1 MQQAR
6 RVVRGLSALAAL
18 AVGLV
23 GIPVALVVLGGNP
36 MPSSISWPAV
46 RNALFTPDDG
56 TILIGLIT
64 VIGWVAWLVF
74 AISVV
79 AELVALASFQRI
91 SIRLPGLAG
100 PQRVAAGLFV
110 AVIAMVATTQV
121 VPEDPPPIAAVP
133 AAADPV
139 VPTDPVGSIP
149 DETTSHLAGVARI
162 RFTHAGTSGSLPV
175 TATHSDAHGHLHVVQ
190 RGDDLWSL
198 AEHYYGNGRDWRRI
212 AMANP
217 TLLTGGPDRLAVGW
231 ELRIPGVEAALGD
244 TARFVVV
251 KKGDTL
257 SSIARNVYGHDSE
270 WRRLWHANRAQ
281 LEDPD
286 ELVVGIQ
293 LLVPDGSS
301 TQSTDE
307 KDHRA
312 KPPERR
318 DQRTGEPEE
327 TPSTPPAATGQPT
340 VSTNPTDASQPTA
353 QQQSTAGTNPTDE
366 RQPTTG
372 AEPTE
377 KPQPTNAA
385 QPSAG
390 AEPNVEAPSGSRDPY
405 EAVVLGL
412 GAVGSLLAAAVIAGL
427 GLRRRNQLQARPLG
441 RRIVSVPE
449 PARRAESVL
458 GRKQRPFNLR
468 ALDLATRGI
477 SAHCYRGR
485 LSLPALQVASVSDDL
500 IEFVMSSPTPEPPPG
515 FTAAGSR
522 WRLDRAALAQ
532 VQAIPGIEE
541 AVRPYPALV
550 SLGRDDE
557 GRQLLVDLEGI
568 GLLAVVG
575 DRPNPSAILTALA
588 IELAF
593 SPCVDELVLTLVGG
607 LDELPEALRKHNVT
621 RTDDLDGLL
630 DRLERRARAQRVH
643 LASATVGQHRID
655 PDLADPWAP
664 EIVLI
669 SGEPDLDQQRRLVE
683 LLTGSPRATMAAVVA
698 GAVSGAPWTLRLDQP
713 SHAEALRGTLE
724 PIGLGLHPQLIDK
737 VAQRAVVEL
746 VAATGSDETTP
757 APWWHGGVEPPDPP
771 PDNVTYLGK
780 RFGGWGSGDGE
791 DPMTQIGVADTGS
804 AGVHSHPILQLL
816 GPIELLGATGTVPPR
831 AGKQCLE
838 YCAWLLQHPG
848 TTAMAM
854 ASALAVAEGTRRSN
868 MSRLR
873 NWLGA
878 DAEGEPYLPDAYTG
892 RIVLHPAVSSD
903 WQLLQILTA
912 PGVNRSANAALRTAL
927 ELVRGAPLADAAPGQ
942 WHWAEELRTDMI
954 SAVRDIGVE
963 LANRAIEAG
972 DLGLA
977 RWAAARALVAAP
989 GDELLMAARI
999 RTEHLAGNV
1008 AETERL
1014 TLQVAAHAR
1023 ALGVDLDPET
1033 VMLLQEVMEGRVRAR
1048 LA

>member
-1 MQQAR
+1 MQ
-6 RVVRGLSALAAL
+6 RVRPVARGLAALAAL

-23 GIPVALVVLGGNP
+23 GIPVALVLLGGNP

-46 RNALFTPDDG
+46 RHALFTPDDG
-56 TILIGLIT
+56 TILIDLIT
-64 VIGWVAWLVF
+64 IVGWIAWLVF
-74 AISVV
+74 AVSVV
-79 AELVALASFQRI
+79 AELVELASFQRI
-91 SIRLPGLAG
+91 RIRLPGLAG
-100 PQRVAAGLFV
+100 PQRIAAGLFV
-110 AVIAMVATTQV
+110 AVIAMVTTTQL
-121 VPEDPPPIAAVP
+121 VPEDPPPVAAVP

-139 VPTDPVGSIP
+139 VPSGPVDSASG
-149 DETTSHLAGVARI
+149 ETSTHLAGAAAIRLARA
-162 RFTHAGTSGSLPV
+162 RTSGSLPPV
-175 TATHSDAHGHLHVVQ
+175 AATHGDDPGHVHIVR

-198 AEHYYGNGRDWRRI
+198 AEDYYGNGRDWRRI

-217 TLLTGGPDRLAVGW
+217 SVLTGGPDRLEVGW
-231 ELRIPGVEAALGD
+231 RLRIPGVEDAVSD
-244 TARFVVV
+244 PDVVV

-257 SSIARNVYGHDSE
+257 SSVARDVYGHESE

-286 ELVVGIQ
+286 ELVAGMQ
-293 LLVPDGSS
+293 LLVPDKTARTSG
-301 TQSTDE
+301 DR
-307 KDHRA
+307 DHRA

-327 TPSTPPAATGQPT
+327 TASASPSATVQPT
-340 VSTNPTDASQPTA
+340 GGGKPTDASPPTAEQQPTVGSD
-353 QQQSTAGTNPTDE
+353 Q
-366 RQPTTG
+366 
-372 AEPTE
+372 TE
-377 KPQPTNAA
+377 KPQPTTRAAEPTDEPQPTGAA

-390 AEPNVEAPSGSRDPY
+390 GKPSVDVPPDSRDPY
-405 EAVVLGL
+405 EGVVLGL

-427 GLRRRNQLQARPLG
+427 GLRRRTQLQARPLG
-441 RRIVSVPE
+441 RRIVPVPE
-449 PARRAESVL
+449 PAGRAESVL

-477 SAHCYRGR
+477 SAYCHRGQ
-485 LSLPALQVASVSDDL
+485 LPLPGLQVATVSDDL
-500 IEFVMSSPTPEPPPG
+500 IEFVMSGPVPEPPPG
-515 FTAAGSR
+515 FTAVGGR
-522 WRLDRAALAQ
+522 WRLDRARLGE
-532 VQAIPGIEE
+532 VQAIPGIAE

-557 GRQLLVDLEGI
+557 GRQLLADLEGI
-568 GLLAVVG
+568 GLLALAG
-575 DRPNPSAILTALA
+575 DRPNPAAVIAALA
-588 IELAF
+588 VELAF

-630 DRLERRARAQRVH
+630 DRLERRARTQRAH
-643 LASATVGQHRID
+643 LPTTTVGQHRID
-655 PDLADPWAP
+655 PDLADPWVP

-669 SGEPDLDQQRRLVE
+669 TGEPTDDQQQRLVDV
-683 LLTGSPRATMAAVVA
+683 LTGTPRATMAAVVA
-698 GAVSGAPWTLRLDQP
+698 GEVSGAPWTLRLDQP
-713 SHAEALRGTLE
+713 SHTEALRGTLE

-791 DPMTQIGVADTGS
+791 DPMTQIGVAD
-804 AGVHSHPILQLL
+804 AGGAGAQSHPILQLL
-816 GPIELLGATGTVPPR
+816 GPIELLGATGAVPPR

-873 NWLGA
+873 TWLGA
-878 DAEGEPYLPDAYTG
+878 DPGAEPYLPDAYTG

-903 WQLLQILTA
+903 WQRLQIITA
-912 PGVNRSANAALRTAL
+912 PGVNRSTNAALKAAL

-963 LANRAIEAG
+963 LASRAIDAG
-972 DLGLA
+972 DLDLA

-989 GDELLMAARI
+989 GDELLMSARI

-1014 TLQVAAHAR
+1014 TLQVAAQAR

-1033 VMLLQEVMEGRVRAR
+1033 VVLLQEVMEGRVRAR